1 MTKTA
6 LKDLAELERS
16 KLGDKAKSI
25 LKVLS
30 EDPLRSPPHAEQL
43 RGDLKGF
50 CSRRVNSVHR
60 IMYEIRPSENPEYEG
75 VVAVIRMRTHY
86 GGIVPLFLF

>member
-6 LKDLAELERS
+6 LKDLTELERS
-16 KLGDKAKSI
+16 KLGRKANA
-25 LKVLS
+25 VL
-30 EDPLRSPPHAEQL
+30 ELLMDDPFRSPPPAEQL

-50 CSRRVNSVHR
+50 YSRRINSVHR
-60 IMYEIRPSENPEYEG
+60 VLYEIRPSEDPEFEG
-75 VVAVIRMRTHY
+75 VVVVVRMRTHY